1 MSCKIKIGHK
11 DALLKIQIEGNATWE
26 NAVFFLEFIKK
37 YIRRGNNKVL
47 VDLGKCTFLDSTYFG
62 VLAELTD
69 HLKSSENSEFLLAN
83 INNKIMKEI
92 RTIGLQKLVNI
103 AESGDIQR
111 FSDIETT
118 ESSFD
123 EDFSKLQKAKQILKS
138 HETLLR
144 MSEHNQE
151 EFKDVVKYFK
161 DYIKDLPEDAK

>member
-1 MSCKIKIGHK
+1 
-11 DALLKIQIEGNATWE
+11 
-26 NAVFFLEFIKK
+26 
-37 YIRRGNNKVL
+37 
-47 VDLGKCTFLDSTYFG
+47 
-62 VLAELTD
+62 
-69 HLKSSENSEFLLAN
+69 
-83 INNKIMKEI
+83 MKEI